1 MVKTSNFEDMIRA
14 ELRDYVRHNPHDTE
28 AFHKYVDIL
37 RASPNRITIT
47 PDQIDTELPKLLQGN

>member
-1 MVKTSNFEDMIRA
+1 MTTSNFENMTRA

-28 AFHKYVDIL
+28 AFHKYVDKL

-47 PDQIDTELPKLLQGN
+47 PDQIDTELAKLFQSS